1 MTATVYPLPRET
13 RESAILVGNGTVGP
27 YAASAY
33 KVFDTVDVKV
43 FAKAL
48 GETFFSDVTA
58 GCTIAKVNPAA
69 AYDFFTVTF
78 GASVPATTSWYHQ
91 ARRVAERSVAV
102 TRGGTLDSNQLEKE
116 LSKQASVESEV
127 RRDLDRA
134 VMVEVGTDPIV
145 IIPGADGT
153 LAKFE
158 GRNIV
163 PGPNADDIA
172 ADAEAAA
179 ASAAAAGT
187 SATNSANSA
196 ASAGDAATA
205 AAGSAASAATNA
217 GILAS
222 LVAGFAAIWL
232 TILQTTTLA
241 AAWLALNVVG
251 VVASKTALKAIVPS
265 VGMAVYSI
273 EANRRGRFIW
283 TLGDFTAHA
292 AADPR
297 EGVYVK
303 ATSVAVNV
311 GMWVRQTEWISPF
324 FFGAV
329 GDDTADDNQ
338 PLNDYHTLLMF
349 GTWEGRINGKFKSA
363 TALNWDFSGRRLTGV
378 VIKGKGPNLSYINV
392 TDTTTSPA
400 FRWHANSQPL
410 FYAKASDF
418 GIRTNRAGVGFQIGQ
433 DDLVDAWNQC
443 VFSNIVVNNAAANAA
458 NVSLRLNH
466 ILGTEFNMTANAGGS
481 GKPAQPGAPG
491 YGTAVEFRQ
500 VDGCHGV
507 IHAGNS
513 VIGHRY
519 TAGFNYGNTWG
530 ATNIEEVT
538 TAIVVDGGTCQ
549 HNSYKGGYFVAST
562 MLNSSVGSDNE
573 LDNPN
578 ISYYA
583 GGSFGGNVTGWSL
596 MGIVTGSVLRRTGTL
611 GMGIFFGPATLD
623 PQQLLHLYAPSGTV
637 AARFQSGT
645 STLDISMTASG
656 TFFTNFVTGGGFNF
670 NAASSTGYHAYQV
683 NSVEVGRFDVNGLL
697 VAGKIISNDATKGIG
712 YGTGAGGT
720 VVQATSKATGV
731 TLNKATGQIT
741 MNAAALA
748 AATIVSFVLTDS
760 AIAAT
765 DILVLNHISG
775 GTPGSY
781 GLNARCAA
789 GSATIDV
796 RNNSAGSLSEAI
808 VISFAVIKAVTA

>member
-1 MTATVYPLPRET
+1 MTALTPNDRFISL
-13 RESAILVGNGTVGP
+13 S
-27 YAASAY
+27 
-33 KVFDTVDVKV
+33 
-43 FAKAL
+43 
-48 GETFFSDVTA
+48 
-58 GCTIAKVNPAA
+58 PAA
-69 AYDFFTVTF
+69 GTTVLAYDFELMLQQ
-78 GASVPATTSWYHQ
+78 GM
-91 ARRVAERSVAV
+91 AV
-102 TRGGTLDSNQLEKE
+102 TRIRAGVSTPLVLGVDFSFPGGIGDNTGGTLTLAVASLAGDVYQLVGAQPEQRLSDFVGSQRFDSVKMNADLDALTMVAQEH
-116 LSKQASVESEV
+116 
-127 RRDLDRA
+127 RRDIARSWKSDY
-134 VMVEVGTDPIV
+134 GTAGGQIAA
-145 IIPGADGT
+145 GADGT
-153 LAKFE
+153 LAKFVGGNLVE
-158 GRNIV
+158 G
-163 PGPNADDIA
+163 PSA
-172 ADAEAAA
+172 ADIEADAAAAA
-179 ASAAAAGT
+179 ASAAAAGA
-187 SATNSANSA
+187 SATNAANSA
-196 ASAGDAATA
+196 TGAGNSATA
-205 AAGSAASAATNA
+205 AAGSAASAATSA

-251 VVASKTALKAIVPS
+251 VVASKAALKAIVPS

-283 TLGDFTAHA
+283 TLGDFTTHA

-378 VIKGKGPNLSYINV
+378 VVKGKGPNQTYINV

-418 GIRTNRAGVGFQIGQ
+418 GVRTNRAGVGFQIGQ
-433 DDLVDAWNQC
+433 DDFADAWNQC
-443 VFSNIVVNNAAANAA
+443 EFGNIVVNNAAANAA

-466 ILGTEFNMTANAGGS
+466 ILGTLFNMTANAGGS

-491 YGTAVEFRQ
+491 YGTAVEFRN
-500 VDGCHGV
+500 V
-507 IHAGNS
+507 IGGRGAVHAGNS

-549 HNSYKGGYFVAST
+549 HNTYAGGYYVCST
-562 MLNSSVGSDNE
+562 FLNTTVGTDNE
-573 LDNPN
+573 MINPN

-583 GGSFGGNVTGWSL
+583 AGSLGANVGGWSL
-596 MGIVTGSVLRRTGTL
+596 RGIVTNSVLTRTGTL
-611 GMGIFFGPATLD
+611 GFGVFSGPITLD

-637 AARFQSGT
+637 AARLQSGT
-645 STLDISMTASG
+645 STFDISMTASG
-656 TFFTNFVTGGGFNF
+656 TFFTNFVNGGGFNF
-670 NAASSTGYHAYQV
+670 NAASATGYHAYQV
-683 NSVEVGRFDVNGLL
+683 NSVEVGRFDATGLNL
-697 VAGKIISNDATKGIG
+697 TGVLKVATNQVVGARATGWTA
-712 YGTGAGGT
+712 GTGTANKGAFAAYAGATHTGAY
-720 VVQATSKATGV
+720 VQATVQALDDAARNASQRVKA
-731 TLNKATGQIT
+731 IED
-741 MNAAALA
+741 ALR
-748 AATIVSFVLTDS
+748 T
-760 AIAAT
+760 
-765 DILVLNHISG
+765 H
-775 GTPGSY
+775 
-781 GLNARCAA
+781 GLIN
-789 GSATIDV
+789 
-796 RNNSAGSLSEAI
+796 
-808 VISFAVIKAVTA
+808 